1 MSWKT
6 IIKEYEGSAEQQKHF
21 EEMDKIKALLEE
33 GDTHE
38 AFDLAMRL
46 LGQFTD
52 GFFGDIHDIIR
63 KEVGEKGLRDI
74 IEGIAF
80 GY

>member
-1 MSWKT
+1 MSWKEV
-6 IIKEYEGSAEQQKHF
+6 IKEYEGSIEQQKHN
-21 EEMDKIKALLEE
+21 ETRDKIRALLEE
-33 GDTHE
+33 EDTHE
-38 AFDLAMRL
+38 ALDLSMKL

-63 KEVGEKGLRDI
+63 KEVGEDGLRRI

>member
-1 MSWKT
+1 MSWKEV
-6 IIKEYEGSAEQQKHF
+6 IKEYEGSIEEQKHI
-21 EEMDKIKALLEE
+21 ETMDKIRALLEE
-33 GDTHE
+33 GDTSN
-38 AFDLAMRL
+38 ALDLAMRL

-63 KEVGEKGLRDI
+63 KEVGEEGLRDI
-74 IEGIAF
+74 IEGSAF

>member
-1 MSWKT
+1 MSWKEV
-6 IIKEYEGSAEQQKHF
+6 IKEYEGSIEEQKHI
-21 EEMDKIKALLEE
+21 ETMDKIRALLEE
-33 GDTHE
+33 GDTSN
-38 AFDLAMRL
+38 ALDLAMRL

-63 KEVGEKGLRDI
+63 KEVGEEGLRDI

>member
-1 MSWKT
+1 MSWKEV
-6 IIKEYEGSAEQQKHF
+6 IKEYEGSIEQQKHF
-21 EEMDKIKALLEE
+21 ETMDKIRALLEE
-33 GDTHE
+33 GDTSN
-38 AFDLAMRL
+38 ALDLAMRL

-63 KEVGEKGLRDI
+63 KEVGEDGLRDI

>member
-1 MSWKT
+1 MKNWTKVLK
-6 IIKEYEGSAEQQKHF
+6 KEE
-21 EEMDKIKALLEE
+21 KIENKIRVMLEE
-33 GDTHE
+33 NDTMG
-38 AFDLAMRL
+38 ALDLAMRT
-46 LGQFTD
+46 LGNFTD

-63 KEVGEKGLRDI
+63 KEVGEEGLKGI